1 MTSGRGAYLN
11 PKLDGKPS
19 TLGLRIRAIRVAW
32 GWTQTTLA
40 EALGSRQNVVS
51 EWEKD
56 ISKPSGATL
65 TALAK
70 LVDLPAKAL
79 ETGRGFRIPEPPDAK
94 PEGGLMSKRD
104 VQSLKKLLPKLEE
117 GEILQVDTG
126 NSNSELVE
134 LKEAL
139 EAIRQAQKEGRP
151 VWLVIGKAEGK
162 KAKT

>member
-11 PKLDGKPS
+11 PQQDGKPS
-19 TLGLRIRAIRVAW
+19 TLGQRIRAIRVAW

-40 EALGSRQNVVS
+40 KALGSRQNVVS

-70 LVDLPAKAL
+70 LVDLPVKAL

-104 VQSLKKLLPKLEE
+104 VQSLKKLLPKLGE

-126 NSNSELVE
+126 SEDSELVQ
-134 LKEAL
+134 LQDAL
-139 EAIRQAQKEGRP
+139 EAIRQAKNEGRS
-151 VWLVIGKAEGK
+151 VWLVVGKAERK
-162 KAKT
+162 KTKT

>member
-1 MTSGRGAYLN
+1 MTSGRGAYGN
-11 PKLDGKPS
+11 SKLEGKPS
-19 TLGLRIRAIRVAW
+19 TLGQRIRAIRLAW
-32 GWTQTTLA
+32 GWTQITLA
-40 EALGSRQNVVS
+40 KALGSSQSIIS

-70 LVDLPAKAL
+70 LVDLPVKTL
-79 ETGRGFRIPEPPDAK
+79 ETGRGFRISEPPDAK

-104 VQSLKKLLPKLEE
+104 VQSLKRLLPKLGE

-126 NSNSELVE
+126 TSDSELVQ

-139 EAIRQAQKEGRP
+139 KAIRQAQKEGRP
-151 VWLVIGKAEGK
+151 VWLVIGNPKE
-162 KAKT
+162 

>member
-11 PKLDGKPS
+11 PQVAGKPS
-19 TLGLRIRAIRVAW
+19 TLGLRIRAIRLAW
-32 GWTQTTLA
+32 GWTQGTLA
-40 EALGSRQNVVS
+40 KVLGSSQSIIS

-70 LVDLPAKAL
+70 LVDLPVKAL

-104 VQSLKKLLPKLEE
+104 VQSLKKLLPKLGE

-126 NSNSELVE
+126 TEDSELVK

-139 EAIRQAQKEGRP
+139 DTIRQAQKEGRP
-151 VWLVIGKAEGK
+151 VWLVVGKAEGK
-162 KAKT
+162 KTET